1 MELQQRL
8 PDFKAAGIAVF
19 AISYDPVDALAT
31 FADEHAIE
39 YRLLSDERSD
49 VIREFGILNTLVL
62 PDEPVYGIPFPGSYL
77 VDEQGLVAEKFFHRE
92 YQVRETA
99 ATVLRSGF
107 GVAIDLA
114 GSPTAESTVA
124 DVSVSAMLAAN
135 ELKFMQRADL
145 YVRIT
150 LAEGLHVN
158 GQPAPE
164 GYFATEVEVSGPEG
178 LRVGEP
184 RFPATT
190 PFRIEGLN
198 EQFQVFEGD
207 VEIAVPLIS
216 AIREGDAV
224 SIEVE
229 VRYQACNDHECFLPS
244 TERLRLT
251 APLGRINR
259 PRPRS

>member
-8 PDFKAAGIAVF
+8 PDFEAAGIAVF
-19 AISYDPVDALAT
+19 AISYDPVDALAA

-39 YRLLSDERSD
+39 YRLLSDAQSE
-49 VIREFGILNTLVL
+49 VIREFGILNTLVQ
-62 PDEPVYGIPFPGSYL
+62 PDEPVYGIPFPGLYI
-77 VDEQGLVAEKFFHRE
+77 VDEHGVVAEKFFHRE

-107 GVAIDLA
+107 RIAIDLA
-114 GSPTAESTVA
+114 GSPSAQSTVA
-124 DVSVSAMLAAN
+124 DVRVSAVLAAE

-145 YVRIT
+145 YVRIA

-158 GQPAPE
+158 AHPAPE
-164 GYFATEVEVSGPEG
+164 GYFATEVAVSGPQG

-190 PFRIEGLN
+190 PFHIEGLN
-198 EQFQVFEGD
+198 EPFQVFEGD
-207 VEIAVPLIS
+207 VEITVPLIS
-216 AIREGDAV
+216 EIREGDAV
-224 SIEVE
+224 AIAVE
-229 VRYQACNDHECFLPS
+229 VRYQACNDRECFLPS
-244 TERLRLT
+244 TERLQLT
-251 APLGRINR
+251 APLGRINL

>member
-8 PDFKAAGIAVF
+8 ADFDAARIAVF

-39 YRLLSDERSD
+39 YRLLSDEQSE
-49 VIREFGILNTLVL
+49 VIREFGILNTLVQ
-62 PDEPVYGIPFPGSYL
+62 PDERVFGIPFPGSYL

-107 GVAIDLA
+107 DFAIDLA
-114 GSPTAESTVA
+114 GPPTAQSAVA
-124 DVSVSAMLAAN
+124 DVSVSAVLAAD

-145 YVRIT
+145 YVRIALT
-150 LAEGLHVN
+150 EGLHVN
-158 GQPAPE
+158 AYPAPE
-164 GYFATEVEVSGPEG
+164 GYFATEVNVSGPEG

-184 RFPATT
+184 RFPAAT
-190 PFRIEGLN
+190 PFRIEGLD
-198 EQFQVFEGD
+198 EHFQVFEGD
-207 VEIAVPLIS
+207 VEIIVPLTS
-216 AIREGDAV
+216 AIREGDTVTIAV
-224 SIEVE
+224 EL
-229 VRYQACNDHECFLPS
+229 RYQTCNERECFLPS
-244 TERLRLT
+244 TERLELT
-251 APLGRINR
+251 APLGRINV